1 MRTILFILQKEF
13 LQIFRNKGML
23 PIIFFLPLIQ
33 LLILAYA
40 ANYDIK
46 NITVDIIDNDHSLW
60 SERLTHKIFASGY
73 FKYHGS
79 PQNTSFAMEDIKDD
93 QADMILVI
101 PPDFEQNLVRK
112 NKQDVQILINAINGM
127 KAGIGSGY
135 IQSILQDY
143 NIRIRKEWMHAAAVD
158 SQASPQINV
167 TDAYWYNPY
176 MDYKQFMV
184 PGILVVL
191 VTMIGAFLSGM
202 NIVREKETGTIDQL
216 NVTPIRKVHFIIGKL
231 VPFWII
237 AMAELAFGLIF
248 SWWFFHLSYA
258 GSIWLI
264 FLFAGIYLMVM
275 LGIGLLISTQTQT
288 QQQAMFITWFF
299 FVIFLLLSGLFTP
312 INSMPLWAQRITLFN
327 PVAWFIKVIR
337 MVLIKGSGFSDILP
351 YLFIITLFALV
362 VNSIAIL
369 TYRKKS

>member
-1 MRTILFILQKEF
+1 MRIILFILQKEF

-23 PIIFFLPLIQ
+23 PIIILLPLIQ

-46 NITVDIIDNDHSLW
+46 NITVDIIDQDHSPW
-60 SERLTHKIFASGY
+60 SERLTNKLFASGY
-73 FKYHGS
+73 FQHHTNS
-79 PQNTSFAMEDIKDD
+79 PDFASAMKDMEDDK
-93 QADMILVI
+93 ADMILLI
-101 PPDFEQNLVRK
+101 PSGFEQNLVRK
-112 NKQDVQILINAINGM
+112 NKQDVQVLINAINGM

-143 NIRIRKEWMHAAAVD
+143 NIQIRKEWIQETAEKT
-158 SQASPQINV
+158 QITPRINI
-167 TDAYWYNPY
+167 TDAFWYNPY

-191 VTMIGAFLSGM
+191 VTMIGSFLSGM

-216 NVTPIRKVHFIIGKL
+216 NVTPIRKIHFIIGKL
-231 VPFWII
+231 LPFWVI
-237 AMAELAFGLIF
+237 AMAELAFGLLF
-248 SWWFFHLSYA
+248 SSWFFHLSYS

-264 FLFAGIYLMVM
+264 FLFAGIYLTVM
-275 LGIGLLISTQTQT
+275 LGMGLLISTRTQT

-299 FVIFLLLSGLFTP
+299 FVIFLLLGGLFTP
-312 INSMPLWAQRITLFN
+312 VNSMPSWAQKITFFN

-337 MVLIKGSGFSDILP
+337 MVLIKGSGWDDILP
-351 YLFIITLFALV
+351 YLLIITLFAIVTNGLAV
-362 VNSIAIL
+362 IA
-369 TYRKKS
+369 YRKTN

>member
-73 FKYHGS
+73 FKYHGT
-79 PQNTSFAMEDIKDD
+79 PQNIPSAMEDIKDD
-93 QADMILVI
+93 RADMILVI
-101 PPDFEQNLVRK
+101 PPDFEQNLIRK
-112 NKQDVQILINAINGM
+112 NKQEVQILINAINGM

-143 NIRIRKEWMHAAAVD
+143 NIRIRKEWMHATAVET
-158 SQASPQINV
+158 QVSPQINV

-231 VPFWII
+231 MPFWII
-237 AMAELAFGLIF
+237 AMAELAFGLVF

-258 GSIWLI
+258 GNIWLI
-264 FLFAGIYLMVM
+264 FLFAGIYLIVM

-312 INSMPLWAQRITLFN
+312 VNSMPQWAQRITLFN

-351 YLFIITLFALV
+351 YLMIITLFALII
-362 VNSIAIL
+362 NSIAIL

>member
-337 MVLIKGSGFSDILP
+337 MVLIKGSGFSGILP